1 MEEKIIKE
9 IERKLLKD
17 KNFQKELS
25 LTLLTDYLENPRAI
39 SFENVKKKTQDF
51 LRHIAE
57 LELQSSI
64 EEEETPADSEDF
76 LEN

>member
-39 SFENVKKKTQDF
+39 SFEDVKRKTQDI